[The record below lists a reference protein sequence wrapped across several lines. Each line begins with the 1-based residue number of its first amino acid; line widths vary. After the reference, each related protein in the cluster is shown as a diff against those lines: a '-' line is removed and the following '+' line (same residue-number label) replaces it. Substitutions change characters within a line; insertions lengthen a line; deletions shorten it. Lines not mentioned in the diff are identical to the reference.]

1 MKHLGPLERKRRDT
15 AVPLAAVEC
24 GPGVPAPLS
33 QISMSR
39 GLGNVMKE
47 ARLVTELQTCHQP
60 GGLQSHR
67 AQAAPPNG
75 PYGVAGPW
83 GLLSPFSGE
92 ILARV
97 FSSLVFMI
105 FLKTDRGSS
114 CFQVEA
120 PLGSSSQSAQQ
131 F

>member
-60 GGLQSHR
+60 GK
-67 AQAAPPNG
+67 AMVFPVVM
-75 PYGVAGPW
+75 YGCESWTVKTR
-83 GLLSPFSGE
+83 LS
-92 ILARV
+92 
-97 FSSLVFMI
+97 
-105 FLKTDRGSS
+105 
-114 CFQVEA
+114 EA
-120 PLGSSSQSAQQ
+120 PWEVP
-131 F
+131 